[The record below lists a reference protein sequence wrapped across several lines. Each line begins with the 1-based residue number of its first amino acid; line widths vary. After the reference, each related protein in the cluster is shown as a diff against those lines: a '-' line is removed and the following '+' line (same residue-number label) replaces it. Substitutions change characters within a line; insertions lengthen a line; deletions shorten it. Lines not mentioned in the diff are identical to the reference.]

1 MPKNALSL
9 SERLAD
15 HTQGLIVASAVEL
28 LETSSVTALTVRA
41 IAAQANIS
49 ERTVFRY
56 FATRDDLLDAVATE
70 VGKRLALPPDPLTM
84 DELLAYPGLLYRRFE
99 ATSALTRAA
108 LHSELFDRMRSRAAQ
123 QRWVA
128 VRKLIDA
135 HAPRRPERER
145 EIAATNIRYFLSATT
160 WNYYRSYFGFS
171 PDKAIDCAQTALRQ
185 AVDALGPPRKARGL
199 GGAAPTTTA
208 SNAIGRVG

>member
-28 LETSSVTALTVRA
+28 LETSSVTELTVRA

-70 VGKRLALPPDPLTM
+70 VGQRLALPPDPLTM
-84 DELLAYPGLLYRRFE
+84 DELLGYPALLYRRFE
-99 ATSALTRAA
+99 ATAALTRAA

-135 HAPRRPERER
+135 HAPRRPEPER
-145 EIAATNIRYFLSATT
+145 EIAAANIRYFLSATT
-160 WNYYRSYFGFS
+160 WNYYRVYFGFS
-171 PDKAIDCAQTALRQ
+171 SDKAIDCAQTALRQ
-185 AVDALGPPRKARGL
+185 AVDALGPPRKVRGL
-199 GGAAPTTTA
+199 GATSTTTG
-208 SNAIGRVG
+208 SNPAGRAG